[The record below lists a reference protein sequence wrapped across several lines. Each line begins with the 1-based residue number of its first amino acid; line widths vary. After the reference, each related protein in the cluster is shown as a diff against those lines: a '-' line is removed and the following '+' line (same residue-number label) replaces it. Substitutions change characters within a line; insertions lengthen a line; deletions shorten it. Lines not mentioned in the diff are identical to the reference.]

1 MTLPR
6 TAAQVLSG
14 HVRLEIRCIDR
25 VLLTFRQPRL
35 QYGQGIHG
43 FFCHHRGNQFVSS
56 ALMRPM
62 TERFA
67 ADIRH
72 YIDSRGLDLVRFA
85 KGQSKDQIARTYLAG
100 HDGGEQIL
108 FAGVAQEK
116 TRVWRTRQRTD
127 PVTGKRYPW
136 LCQEQAMVNHWYF
149 YGFDADF
156 GPFYIKFCGYFPY
169 TGQIYLNGQYAE
181 RPAMPHEGETRPV
194 ALGSRIRETA
204 FLCRLRRHDLVAC
217 PSLWVSVSH
226 IDGTGEIMTSE
237 VRRIGGLRPPAE
249 VTGPLA
255 EHAAAFK
262 QMLIGQGYA
271 RGTISAHLG
280 LMSRVSRWLDVQ
292 GLPARALADLA
303 EVDRFFAER
312 RAKGCR
318 LRITARSLVPL
329 LDFLRD
335 RQVIGAPVVPA
346 ATPAEVLLAEYRTYL
361 EQERAATAGTVVN
374 FTKYAGIFLR
384 TVPRLGADA
393 AQQADLAAALGRLTA
408 AEVVTFVTGWASCRS
423 PAYGQAMVYALRN
436 LLRYL
441 HARGLLSHALAEAVP
456 AVPGW
461 KPARPVRAVTGQQM
475 AALLACC
482 DRHSA
487 IGRRDYAIVLLL
499 TRLGLRA
506 SEVAGI
512 TLADIDWRQGVL
524 RVRGKG
530 NILAELPLPA
540 DVGAAMADYLRRGRI
555 RCDSPHLFVRTKAP
569 FTRLA
574 GTGIAA
580 VVQRACRR
588 AGLPEVGPHRLRHAV
603 AAQLR
608 REGASL
614 SEIAQLLR
622 HQDER
627 TTQRYAADDAGA
639 LAALARPCPDGA
651 PL

>member
-1 MTLPR
+1 MADDFTERYGELLTGSYDCVDRIVLNAYYPLGHSPGGFR
-6 TAAQVLSG
+6 TWWRRWHGDSDADLDDAHLMRLAGRFARRVRAWAAANGVPVIDCKAGERKHQIAEEYLASHSVGPGVFLILVARARATVWKVKRSAGGVITNLEKKTEYVNHYSFHIMDPAWGHMVVKMSGHPPFGAQV
-14 HVRLEIRCIDR
+14 I
-25 VLLTFRQPRL
+25 
-35 QYGQGIHG
+35 
-43 FFCHHRGNQFVSS
+43 
-56 ALMRPM
+56 
-62 TERFA
+62 
-67 ADIRH
+67 
-72 YIDSRGLDLVRFA
+72 
-85 KGQSKDQIARTYLAG
+85 
-100 HDGGEQIL
+100 
-108 FAGVAQEK
+108 
-116 TRVWRTRQRTD
+116 
-127 PVTGKRYPW
+127 
-136 LCQEQAMVNHWYF
+136 
-149 YGFDADF
+149 
-156 GPFYIKFCGYFPY
+156 
-169 TGQIYLNGQYAE
+169 LNGQYAE
-181 RPAMPHEGETRPV
+181 RPAMPHEAETRPV
-194 ALGSRIRETA
+194 ALGSRMRQTA
-204 FLCRLRRHDLVAC
+204 FLCRLRCPDLVAC

-292 GLPARALADLA
+292 GLPARALADRA

-384 TVPRLGADA
+384 TFPRLGTDA

-408 AEVVTFVTGWASCRS
+408 AEVITFVTGWASCRS

-441 HARGLLSHALAEAVP
+441 HARGLLSHPLAEAVP
-456 AVPGW
+456 TVPGW
-461 KPARPVRAVTGQQM
+461 KPARAVRAVTGQQM

-512 TLADIDWRQGVL
+512 TLAGIDWRQGVL

-540 DVGAAMADYLRRGRI
+540 DVGEAMAGYLRRGRV
-555 RCDSPHLFVRTKAP
+555 RCGSPHLFVRTKAP

-574 GTGIAA
+574 GTGITA

-627 TTQRYAADDAGA
+627 TTQRYAADDVEA

>member
-1 MTLPR
+1 M
-6 TAAQVLSG
+6 
-14 HVRLEIRCIDR
+14 
-25 VLLTFRQPRL
+25 
-35 QYGQGIHG
+35 
-43 FFCHHRGNQFVSS
+43 
-56 ALMRPM
+56 
-62 TERFA
+62 
-67 ADIRH
+67 
-72 YIDSRGLDLVRFA
+72 
-85 KGQSKDQIARTYLAG
+85 
-100 HDGGEQIL
+100 L
-108 FAGVAQEK
+108 FIGRAQEK
-116 TRVWRTRQRTD
+116 NTVFRTE
-127 PVTGKRYPW
+127 KRRAADGRSYPW
-136 LCQEQAMVNHWYF
+136 IVKTTSVVNQF
-149 YGFDADF
+149 YVHCVDEDF
-156 GPFYIKFCGYFPY
+156 GAFFIKFSSYFPY
-169 TGQIYLNGQYAE
+169 AAKLLINGQYAE
-181 RPAMPHEGETRPV
+181 RPAMPHEAETRPV
-194 ALGSRIRETA
+194 TLGSRMLETA
-204 FLCRLRRHDLVAC
+204 YLCRLRRHDLVAC

-384 TVPRLGADA
+384 TFPRLGSDA

-456 AVPGW
+456 TVPGW

-487 IGRRDYAIVLLL
+487 IGRRDYAIMLLL

-512 TLADIDWRQGVL
+512 TLAGIDWRQGVL

-540 DVGAAMADYLRRGRI
+540 DVGEAMAGYLRRGRV

-574 GTGIAA
+574 GTGITA

-627 TTQRYAADDAGA
+627 TTQRYAADDVEA

>member
-25 VLLTFRQPRL
+25 LLLTFRQPRL

-56 ALMRPM
+56 ALMRPI

-72 YIDSRGLDLVRFA
+72 YIDVRGLDLVRFA
-85 KGQSKDQIARTYLAG
+85 KGQSKDQIARRYLAG

-116 TRVWRTRQRTD
+116 TRVWRTRQRRD

-149 YGFDADF
+149 YGFDAGF
-156 GPFYIKFCGYFPY
+156 GPFYVKFCGYFPY

-181 RPAMPHEGETRPV
+181 RPAMPHEAETRLV
-194 ALGSRIRETA
+194 TLGSRMLETA
-204 FLCRLRRHDLVAC
+204 YLCRLRRHDLVAC

-237 VRRIGGLRPPAE
+237 VTRIGGLRPPAE

-384 TVPRLGADA
+384 TFPRPGTDA

-456 AVPGW
+456 TVPGW

-487 IGRRDYAIVLLL
+487 IGRRDYAIMLLL

-512 TLADIDWRQGVL
+512 TLAGIDWRQGVL

-540 DVGAAMADYLRRGRI
+540 DVGEAMAGYLRRGRV

-574 GTGIAA
+574 GTGITA

-627 TTQRYAADDAGA
+627 TTQRYAANDVEA